1 MLCIL
6 YVNVV
11 GALLTMVGVSI
22 ERLLPATATR
32 RWLWC
37 LIIPLSMFV
46 PGFYRGHHNWIVTD
60 TAHLSAP
67 ATASAA
73 ALTPFDR
80 DWWART
86 QAYDPTIGRV
96 WQTVSLILLVWGV
109 ANALRVAFL
118 VAMSRRQSGS
128 RGPSV
133 VDGVPIV
140 VTDQLGPATVGLV
153 RSRVLVPKW
162 VLALP
167 GVQRRY
173 VLRHEE
179 EHRRSHDAHLL
190 LFASLLVLP
199 MPWNLAMWW
208 MLKRLSLAVE
218 LDCDNR
224 VVAALGDGSAY
235 GELLL
240 TVAQAASKAP
250 RLQPAFLGGAG
261 SLEQRLRAL
270 VAPAP
275 LRRAQKFML
284 PMLTVA
290 LLFIVVWMPHP
301 ILGPNCSSSHTLA
314 STTTSK

>member
-6 YVNVV
+6 YVNAV
-11 GALLTMVGVSI
+11 GALLTLIGVSI
-22 ERLLPATATR
+22 ERLLPATAPR

-37 LIIPLSMFV
+37 LIIPLSMFM
-46 PGFYRGHHNWIVTD
+46 PGFYRWHHNWIVTD
-60 TAHLSAP
+60 TVHLARSATP
-67 ATASAA
+67 AAG
-73 ALTPFDR
+73 ALTLFDR

-86 QAYDPTIGRV
+86 QEYDPIINRI
-96 WQTVSLILLVWGV
+96 WWTVSLILLLWGI
-109 ANALRVAFL
+109 ANAVRVAVL
-118 VAMSRRQSGS
+118 IAMSRRQSGS
-128 RGPSV
+128 RAPSV
-133 VDGVPIV
+133 VDGIPIV
-140 VTDQLGPATVGLV
+140 VTDELGPATVGLV
-153 RSRVLVPKW
+153 RSRVLVPRW
-162 VLALP
+162 VLTLP

-208 MLKRLSLAVE
+208 MLKRLALAVE

-224 VVAALGDGSAY
+224 VVAALGDRPAY

-240 TVAQAASKAP
+240 TVAEAASRGP

-270 VAPAP
+270 ISPAP
-275 LRRAQKFML
+275 LRRAQKFAL
-284 PMLTVA
+284 PMLTLA
-290 LLFIVVWMPHP
+290 LLLIVVWMPHP
-301 ILGPNCSSSHTLA
+301 ILGPNCSSAHTLA
-314 STTTSK
+314 SITTSK